1 MKILRGITAEVGKG
15 LIAGLVGTVAIT
27 IASTIE
33 KKVRKRPASSAPA
46 AAADKV
52 LHVRPRDEE
61 GKSRLGNVV
70 HYAYGTGWGL
80 GRAAL
85 AAAFYAASGNR
96 WRRRRS
102 GRSLLEPVAF
112 FGAVW
117 GAALALLPAL
127 GLAKPF
133 WRWGAKEVAIDAF
146 HHGVYAAATD
156 GAYRLL
162 SRA

>member
-1 MKILRGITAEVGKG
+1 MRVLRGIATEVGKG
-15 LIAGLVGTVAIT
+15 LIAGFVGTVAIT
-27 IASTIE
+27 VATTIE
-33 KKVRKRPASSAPA
+33 KKLRKRPASSAPA
-46 AAADKV
+46 DAADKV
-52 LHVRPRDEE
+52 LHVQPRDEA

-80 GRAAL
+80 GRAVL
-85 AAAFYAASGNR
+85 AAAFYAASGRR
-96 WRRRRS
+96 WRRRH

-117 GAALALLPAL
+117 GAALAMLPAL

>member
-1 MKILRGITAEVGKG
+1 MRVLREIATEVGKG
-15 LIAGLVGTVAIT
+15 LIAGFVGTVAMT

-33 KKVRKRPASSAPA
+33 MKLRKRPPSTVPA
-46 AAADKV
+46 DAAGKV
-52 LHVRPRDEE
+52 LHVAPRDGA
-61 GKSRLGNVV
+61 GKQRFSNLV

-85 AAAFYAASGNR
+85 GAALCGATARG
-96 WRRRRS
+96 RRRS
-102 GRSLLEPVAF
+102 LIGPLAF

-117 GAALALLPAL
+117 GASLVMLPRL
-127 GLAKPF
+127 GVAKPF
-133 WRWGAKEVAIDAF
+133 WRWGAKAVAIDAF

-162 SRA
+162 GRV

>member
-1 MKILRGITAEVGKG
+1 MKALRGIAAEVGKG
-15 LIAGLVGTVAIT
+15 LIAGFVGTVAIT

-33 KKVRKRPASSAPA
+33 KKLRKRPPSTAPA
-46 AAADKV
+46 EAAGKV
-52 LHVRPRDEE
+52 LHVQARDEA

-85 AAAFYAASGNR
+85 AAAFYAASGRR
-96 WRRRRS
+96 WGRRPR
-102 GRSLLEPVAF
+102 RSLLEPVAF
-112 FGAVW
+112 FATVW
-117 GAALALLPAL
+117 GAALAMLPAL
-127 GLAKPF
+127 GIAKPF